1 MAGPG
6 GEGTADHA
14 DRAHLRA
21 SDADREQTVEVLKA
35 AFVQG
40 RVTQDELDMR
50 SGQAFTAQTYA
61 DLAVLTADLPA
72 GITRARPPR
81 ERARAQTRPPGDRT
95 VQKGLRIDA
104 AATVVML
111 GAWAAALLAHAG
123 NPAVGTLLVA
133 VTFTWFG
140 IVILTG
146 AVMLESRF
154 PMRPGPQI
162 PPRPGRGGAGQTSR
176 RLAAGPSE

>member
-6 GEGTADHA
+6 SEGTADHA
-14 DRAHLRA
+14 DRARLRV
-21 SDADREQTVEVLKA
+21 SDADREQTVEVLKV

-72 GITRARPPR
+72 GIIQARPPR
-81 ERARAQTRPPGDRT
+81 QRARAQTRPSGDRT
-95 VQKGLRIDA
+95 VQKALCIDA
-104 AATVVML
+104 AATMVMV
-111 GAWAAALLAHAG
+111 GAWAAALLAHAESS
-123 NPAVGTLLVA
+123 AVGTLLIA

-140 IVILTG
+140 ILMLTG
-146 AVMLESRF
+146 SVMLESRLQK
-154 PMRPGPQI
+154 RPGRQI
-162 PPRPGRGGAGQTSR
+162 PPGPGRGGTGQTYR
-176 RLAAGPSE
+176 RLAVGPSE